1 MPTVSATPYTALARR
16 AAPLLVLLALAAS
29 GCAARKGER
38 AEGGPTLVEE
48 APACAAPVPLPPH
61 EGGPF
66 VWRNPLP
73 QGDSLLAVWGA
84 GPDAVWAVGD
94 RGRVLAYDGAAWHL
108 ADPGPTDYLAGVWG
122 TGPDNVFVA
131 GYNGRVLRFDG
142 GRWWLLPTGVTNDFN
157 GIWASGPRD
166 AFAVGDRGVILHY
179 DGTCWR
185 PQATGTDD
193 LFFGVSGTGPGDVW
207 AVGGRGN
214 VAHFDGALWHAV
226 DVRAVAP
233 DAHFVGVWAA
243 APGEVYVVGTGGT
256 VLHLHDGRWTRADA
270 GTGALLRWVWGTGPT
285 DVWVAGDGATVRQ
298 FDGAVWRPVEIGVE
312 VPAVTDPMGGDEHA
326 VRGAWRSGPGGTTVL
341 VGDDGLIVTGAGGA
355 LHPDRT
361 GPVADLYAVAGAWAA
376 GAGGTVLF
384 RDAGAGWHALPAA
397 GAGTDTFL
405 ALALLADG
413 RVLAA
418 GTGGV
423 WLGDA
428 RGWRRL
434 PWPKG
439 VPDRTVFGLRAWNRR
454 AVAVGDG
461 GLVLAF
467 DGERLAPLAAPGGE
481 ALLAVAGSGPDDFIA
496 VGASGAA
503 YVRGK
508 GAWSAVPVAGGEDL
522 LAVSDGG
529 VAVGAMGGI
538 YRFEP
543 GAQGGGGWRT
553 LAAPGAFALN
563 AVADDPG
570 GGAWAVGDFGAV
582 RFVAGTQVRD
592 VAAPT
597 GRTLRGVDVAPDGRV
612 TLVGDGGAVLER
624 PPLPTGVKIK

>member
-1 MPTVSATPYTALARR
+1 VPTVSATPHTALTRV
-16 AAPLLVLLALAAS
+16 AASLLVLLALAAS
-29 GCAARKGER
+29 GCAAQKGV
-38 AEGGPTLVEE
+38 GPEPGLAKE
-48 APACAAPVPLPPH
+48 AAAAACAAPVPVPPH

-66 VWRNPLP
+66 VWRNPMP
-73 QGDSLLAVWGA
+73 QGDSLLSVWGA
-84 GPDAVWAVGD
+84 GPDEVWAVGD
-94 RGRVLAYDGAAWHL
+94 RGRVLRYDGAAWHL

-122 TGPDNVFVA
+122 TAPDDVFVA

-157 GIWASGPRD
+157 GIWASGPKD

-179 DGTCWR
+179 DGTCWT
-185 PQATGTDD
+185 PQATGTTD
-193 LFFGVSGTGPGDVW
+193 LFFGVSGTGPKDVW

-214 VAHFDGALWHAV
+214 VAHFDGGWHPV
-226 DVRAVAP
+226 DVSAVAP
-233 DAHFVGVWAA
+233 DAHFVSVWAA
-243 APGEVYVVGTGGT
+243 APGEVYVVGTRGT
-256 VLHLHDGRWTRADA
+256 VLHLHDGRWTRVDA
-270 GTGALLRWVWGTGPT
+270 GTDALLRWVWGTGPT

-298 FDGAVWRPVEIGVE
+298 FDGAVWRGVDTGVE
-312 VPAVTDPMGGDEHA
+312 VPAAADPMGGDEHA

-341 VGDDGLIVTGAGGA
+341 VGDDGLIVTGTGGA
-355 LHPDRT
+355 LAPQRT

-376 GAGGTVLF
+376 GAHGTLLF
-384 RDAGAGWHALPAA
+384 RDTGGAWHPLPAA
-397 GAGTDTFL
+397 GTDSGTDTFL

-428 RGWRRL
+428 KGWRRL
-434 PWPKG
+434 AWPKG
-439 VPDRTVFGLRAWNRR
+439 VPDRTVFALKAWDRR

-461 GLVLAF
+461 GLVLTF
-467 DGERLAPLAAPGGE
+467 DGERLAAFHLPGDE
-481 ALLAVAGSGPDDFIA
+481 ALLGVAGAGPADFIV
-496 VGASGAA
+496 VGAGGAA
-503 YVRGK
+503 YERTG
-508 GAWSAVPVAGGEDL
+508 GAWRAVPVAGGEDL

-538 YRFEP
+538 YRRTP
-543 GAQGGGGWRT
+543 DDPAGWRT

-563 AVADDPG
+563 AVADDPA

-582 RFVAGTQVRD
+582 RFVEGTEVRD
-592 VAAPT
+592 VVAPT

-624 PPLPTGVKIK
+624 PARPGGVKVK